1 VSNHQS
7 KISPGD
13 STTLQNDFSV
23 PKIPNTMTTYERRQ
37 EAPAESRR
45 TLIIIVAV
53 GAALVIAGF
62 FYILMRTTRST
73 PGVEPT
79 LQSAI
84 RPGTPEFEQNKANIV
99 VDEPEAEEAKRAL
112 GDIVMTLHTT
122 VRNLTGKTLDGLE
135 MRAAVVDHQGKAVK
149 ERTVIIVPVRQPELE
164 PNKTIRVNMM
174 LEGMSDTDDRA
185 NIKMELTG
193 FKFKQ

>member
-1 VSNHQS
+1 
-7 KISPGD
+7 
-13 STTLQNDFSV
+13 
-23 PKIPNTMTTYERRQ
+23 MTTYERRQ
-37 EAPAESRR
+37 EAPAESRS

-84 RPGTPEFEQNKANIV
+84 RPGTAEFEQNKANIV

-122 VRNLTGKTLDGLE
+122 VRNLTGKTLDGIE

-149 ERTVIIVPVRQPELE
+149 ERTVIIVPTRQPELE
-164 PNKTIRVNMM
+164 PNKTIKVNMM